1 LKRTASWH
9 SKDWHASYIRV
20 KHVRTL
26 LIYDNL
32 GFRSVFYFT
41 IGTRRGRGT
50 ARAKTGSLKGVL
62 HATVAAFSRGRKKTT
77 RSMGKELRS
86 LYWLSIF
93 GRGIECPFGCPFL
106 PKPLKSNMS
115 LKNFLL

>member
-50 ARAKTGSLKGVL
+50 ALTKTGSLKGVL
-62 HATVAAFSRGRKKTT
+62 HANGCCVQQGEEEDYEKY
-77 RSMGKELRS
+77 GK
-86 LYWLSIF
+86 
-93 GRGIECPFGCPFL
+93 GVT
-106 PKPLKSNMS
+106 
-115 LKNFLL
+115 